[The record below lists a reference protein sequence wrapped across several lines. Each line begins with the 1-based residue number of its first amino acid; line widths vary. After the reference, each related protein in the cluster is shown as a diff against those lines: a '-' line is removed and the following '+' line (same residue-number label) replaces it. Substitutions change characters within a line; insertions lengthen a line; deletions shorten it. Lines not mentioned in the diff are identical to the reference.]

1 MKINEKTLDIA
12 LLLGSVIAVIFAIAS
27 DFTADCEEK
36 RDNAFRLHILANSD
50 SATDQ
55 QTKYDVRDYII
66 NDLDFIFGS
75 CDTKKETINLAKRNL
90 PLISDRVNGY
100 LESTGCDYRAVCSI
114 EKCAFETR
122 RYGNY
127 TLPAGE
133 YDALKVT
140 LGKGEGHN
148 WWCVLFPTICVGAVS
163 EQAPDVPTRRL
174 YDEQKAGAA
183 LTADALASEN
193 GTNIEY
199 RFKLYELFKDIFG
212 V

>member
-1 MKINEKTLDIA
+1 MKLKEKTLDIA
-12 LLLGSVIAVIFAIAS
+12 LLLGTVIAVIFALAS
-27 DFTADCEEK
+27 DFTAECEEK

-50 SATDQ
+50 SAADQ

-66 NDLDFIFGS
+66 HDLNFIFGS
-75 CDTKKETINLAKRNL
+75 CETKKETISLAKRNL
-90 PLISDRVNGY
+90 TLISDRVNGY
-100 LESTGCDYRAVCSI
+100 LESRGCEYKAVCSI
-114 EKCAFETR
+114 EKCNFETR
-122 RYGNY
+122 KYGNY

-148 WWCVLFPTICVGAVS
+148 WWCVLFPTICVKSAS
-163 EQAPDVPTRRL
+163 ESTDNFPSREL
-174 YDEQKAGAA
+174 YEEQKAGAA

-199 RFKLYELFKDIFG
+199 RFKLYELFRDIFS

>member
-1 MKINEKTLDIA
+1 MKINEKTLDIS
-12 LLLGSVIAVIFAIAS
+12 LLLGAIIAVIVALAA

-50 SATDQ
+50 TAADQ

-75 CDTKKETINLAKRNL
+75 CETKKETITLAKRNL
-90 PLISDRVNGY
+90 PLITDRVNGY
-100 LESTGCDYRAVCSI
+100 LESVGCDYRAVCSV

-122 RYGNY
+122 KYGSY

-148 WWCVLFPTICVGAVS
+148 WWCVLFPTICVNSAAELTDNFPS
-163 EQAPDVPTRRL
+163 REL
-174 YDEQKAGAA
+174 YEELKYKTG

-199 RFKLYELFKDIFG
+199 RFKLYEWFKELFG

>member
-12 LLLGSVIAVIFAIAS
+12 LLLGAVIAVIMALAS
-27 DFTADCEEK
+27 DFTARCEEK

-50 SATDQ
+50 SAIDQ
-55 QTKYDVRDYII
+55 QTKYEVRDYII

-75 CDTKKETINLAKRNL
+75 CKTKKETLTLAERNL

-100 LESTGCDYRAVCSI
+100 LESKGCGYRAVCSI
-114 EKCAFETR
+114 EKCSFETR
-122 RYGNY
+122 KYGNY

-140 LGKGEGHN
+140 LGEGEGHN
-148 WWCVLFPTICVGAVS
+148 WWCVLFPTICVDAAS
-163 EQAPDVPTRRL
+163 ELPESLPSRTL
-174 YDEQKAGAA
+174 YEEQKESAM
-183 LTADALASEN
+183 LTAQALEGEN
-193 GTNIEY
+193 SIEY
-199 RFKLYELFKDIFG
+199 RFRLYEWFKEFFG

>member
-12 LLLGSVIAVIFAIAS
+12 LLLGAVIAVIMALAS
-27 DFTADCEEK
+27 DFTARCEEK

-50 SATDQ
+50 SAIDQ
-55 QTKYDVRDYII
+55 QTKYEVRDYII

-75 CDTKKETINLAKRNL
+75 CKTKKETLTLAERNL

-100 LESTGCDYRAVCSI
+100 LESKGCGYRAVCSI
-114 EKCAFETR
+114 EKCSFETR
-122 RYGNY
+122 KYGNY

-140 LGKGEGHN
+140 LGEGEGHN
-148 WWCVLFPTICVGAVS
+148 WWCVLFPTICV
-163 EQAPDVPTRRL
+163 DVAAELPESLPSRTL
-174 YDEQKAGAA
+174 YEEQKESAM
-183 LTADALASEN
+183 LTAQALEGEN
-193 GTNIEY
+193 SIEY
-199 RFKLYELFKDIFG
+199 RFRLYEWFKEFFG